1 MLLLYPFHGFFPF
14 PFLFSMG
21 DFGDSDVLGTFGDFG
36 DFAMGFDFA
45 FAGRLCFFNTLAFSS
60 LANSD
65 FRIS

>member
-14 PFLFSMG
+14 PFFFSMG
-21 DFGDSDVLGTFGDFG
+21 DFGDSDILGTFGDF
-36 DFAMGFDFA
+36 AMGLDFA

>member
-1 MLLLYPFHGFFPF
+1 MLLLYPFHGVFPF
-14 PFLFSMG
+14 PFFFSMG
-21 DFGDSDVLGTFGDFG
+21 DFGDSDVLGAFG

-45 FAGRLCFFNTLAFSS
+45 LAGRLCFFNTLAFSS